1 MVNSMASLFC
11 EEVGHS
17 PRPGFQSRAVVNC
30 LHLFSRLMNQLQIM
44 LQWMMSC
51 KVKDQFVWGIVEEL
65 AQ

>member
-1 MVNSMASLFC
+1 MVNAMASLFC
-11 EEVGHS
+11 EEVGRS
-17 PRPGFQSRAVVNC
+17 PRPGFHSPAVVNC

-44 LQWMMSC
+44 LQWTMSC